1 MLKKRKKAGD
11 FVESSRKRIEKDI
24 EYIGNITAT
33 PGNGCTRFSYTEE
46 DRKVR
51 DYLLNIFKDLDL
63 DVSIDAVGNIR
74 AKYKGEEELPSI
86 MIGSHIDTVKNGG
99 KFDGVVGVITALETL
114 RVIKEKNIK
123 IKRPIELI
131 IFAEEEGS
139 NFGVTM
145 LGSKY
150 LIGYLKKEDLKEIKN
165 DQEVSAYDMIK
176 NFDLRIEE
184 EDQKIISKSEVECMI
199 ETHVEQGGIL
209 DTENIPVG
217 IVDAI
222 AGMKTCKVLIKGT
235 SNHAGSTPMD
245 LRQDPMTGAAEI
257 ILGIEKL
264 AKEEALDTTVGT
276 VGKIFSKP
284 NSTNVIPEQIEF
296 YIDTRDVKPDGL
308 DFMIKEIKKLIEKV
322 CKKRKLESE
331 FKVIGKNESVVLS
344 EEIKGTIEKV
354 AKEKDYKYKKINS
367 GAVHDAAMLAEI
379 LDVGMIFVPS
389 IKGKSHCPQEL
400 TKYEDIKQGCDLL
413 IDSVV
418 ELCNK

>member
-1 MLKKRKKAGD
+1 MESKQDRLKH
-11 FVESSRKRIEKDI
+11 EI
-24 EYIGNITAT
+24 EYLGKLTST
-33 PGNGCTRFSYTEE
+33 SGEGCTRFSYSKEDKKAREYLHKIFEE
-46 DRKVR
+46 
-51 DYLLNIFKDLDL
+51 LNLE
-63 DVSIDAVGNIR
+63 VSVDGIGNIR
-74 AKYKGEEELPSI
+74 AKFHGEKDLPSI

-99 KFDGVVGVITALETL
+99 KFDGVVGVMSALETI
-114 RVIKEKNIK
+114 RIIKEKGIK

-131 IFAEEEGS
+131 VFAEEEGS

-150 LIGYLKKEDLKEIKN
+150 LIGYLDKEDLKEIRNDKN
-165 DQEVSAYDMIK
+165 LSAYDMIK
-176 NFDLRIEE
+176 DFGLEIEKE
-184 EDQKIISKSEVECMI
+184 QKVINKEEVECMI

-209 DTENIPVG
+209 DTKNIPVG

-222 AGMKTCKVLIKGT
+222 AGMKTCKVVVKGT

-257 ILGIEKL
+257 ILGVEKL

-284 NSTNVIPEQIEF
+284 NSTNVIPEQVEL

-308 DFMIKEIKKLIEKV
+308 EFMIKEINKLIKNV
-322 CKKRKLESE
+322 CRKRKLVGE
-331 FKVIGKNESVVLS
+331 FIVIGENDSVILS
-344 EEIKGTIEKV
+344 KEIKETIEKV
-354 AKEKDYKYKKINS
+354 AEDKNYNYMKINS

-389 IKGKSHCPQEL
+389 INGKSHCPQEL
-400 TKYEDIKQGCDLL
+400 TNYEDIKKGCDLL
-413 IDSVV
+413 INSVI